1 MDGREVHATL
11 PETGLTHRIRALFE
25 SAVRSDH
32 GSQCP
37 LLWRMY
43 LSFLVGQTLGVCCCA
58 ERCSSNRRARQGA
71 QDPGDRLTEE
81 GPLRTREGPGRVT
94 EEGHL
99 GCWRYICVFL

>member
-43 LSFLVGQTLGVCCCA
+43 LNFLVGKTPGFCSCA
-58 ERCSSNRRARQGA
+58 ERCFLFQKSRAGA
-71 QDPGDRLTEE
+71 
-81 GPLRTREGPGRVT
+81 LRTREGPGRLRRRALGT
-94 EEGHL
+94 REGV
-99 GCWRYICVFL
+99 W